1 MAILFTSDLH
11 LGHRNIIS
19 TCGRNAKSCG
29 ENFSTV
35 EEMNS
40 KYRVKY
46 NKEYVLQAYLN
57 IG

>member
-1 MAILFTSDLH
+1 MLSTSE
-11 LGHRNIIS
+11 
-19 TCGRNAKSCG
+19 RNAESCG

-35 EEMNS
+35 EEMNG